1 MSEQVTRQV
10 SRGMFWFSYFCFLV
24 AAGSFAFLMVR
35 ASSDL
40 TVEGPTGSA
49 VGLLFTAIWAAKE
62 WKKIKVAESS
72 HAFRRAHRLVELRCS
87 VGVAIVLVGAGF
99 YSNSAAK
106 KLDRTRR
113 LDALLAQMD
122 AAQNRNAA
130 AKQQFIEAVGGDTST
145 INAYISRC
153 EHIELALGEY
163 EPTLREADGQ
173 FAQFADLAPNVKLRT
188 QAQFFRKV
196 VGIDLQSVQV
206 FRREIALAKW
216 LPNMPTGKQRL
227 FYQSS
232 IVPIQMEEDRLAE
245 EEIQTIKDAKASG
258 IPLPANLLKLAD
270 R

>member
-1 MSEQVTRQV
+1 ME
-10 SRGMFWFSYFCFLV
+10 
-24 AAGSFAFLMVR
+24 
-35 ASSDL
+35 
-40 TVEGPTGSA
+40 
-49 VGLLFTAIWAAKE
+49 
-62 WKKIKVAESS
+62 
-72 HAFRRAHRLVELRCS
+72 
-87 VGVAIVLVGAGF
+87 
-99 YSNSAAK
+99 
-106 KLDRTRR
+106 
-113 LDALLAQMD
+113 

-130 AKQQFIEAVGGDTST
+130 AKQQFIKAVGEDTST

-173 FAQFADLAPNVKLRT
+173 FAQFADLAPNVKLQT

-206 FRREIALAKW
+206 FRREISLAKR

-245 EEIQTIKDAKASG
+245 EEIEIIKDAKGSG
-258 IPLPANLLKLAD
+258 IPFLIRRSHSPANAAHASARPRRALRPPGNASLPPTVKHVVSRFAFLLRPAALPALTSALPLRLFFSASAKMKEKINPRKRD
-270 R
+270 RRNHHENDHEFNPQHIQQERKQSATEILQQQSGDPDRESRQRCGFLWRQ